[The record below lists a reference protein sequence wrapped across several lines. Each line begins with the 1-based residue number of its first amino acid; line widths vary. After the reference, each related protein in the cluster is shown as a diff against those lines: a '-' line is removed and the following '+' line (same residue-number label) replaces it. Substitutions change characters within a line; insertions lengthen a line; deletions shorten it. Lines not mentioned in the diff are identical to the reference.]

1 MPDVSGQGF
10 FTMPQGNQQA
20 YKYIHLGT
28 AAGTTTITQV
38 PSLLH
43 AVVVND
49 RAASGAIVVYDS
61 VGTSG
66 TIIGSI
72 TFGTNTG
79 LDPFGPW
86 VYNAVTTNGLTV
98 SNTANL
104 DLTVLYLP

>member
-1 MPDVSGQGF
+1 MPA
-10 FTMPQGNQQA
+10 GNQQA
-20 YKYIHLGT
+20 YKYMHMGT
-28 AAGTTTITQV
+28 AAGTQIVSRQ

-43 AVVVND
+43 AIVVND
-49 RAASGAIVVYDS
+49 RAASGVVMVYDS
-61 VGTSG
+61 IGTS
-66 TIIGSI
+66 TNVVGSI

-86 VYNAVTTNGLTV
+86 VYNAQLGTALTI